1 MRNFLFIIFFVSVLT
16 ACGGNRISQ
25 PSPPAP
31 PAAKTQEPSTKPSA
45 TDTQST
51 SDNTDGSTK
60 PGGYY
65 LDDGPEENPPQNL
78 DDIPDATPKYE
89 PINPIA
95 NKPYKALG
103 EVYVP
108 ITNAQSFTQS
118 GVASWYGK
126 RFHGKKT
133 STGETYDMYAMT
145 AAHPTLPLPSYV
157 KVTNPANQRSVIVRI
172 NDRGPF
178 KHDRIIDLS
187 YAAAY
192 KLRMINQG
200 SAHVQIESV
209 DVASYK
215 TQSQTLAADKKQQT
229 ASNPLTLKENSTQGS
244 AISQFFV
251 QVGAFKLE
259 ENATKLKQKI
269 LNLGITG
276 TSNINHVYNN
286 DLHRLKLGPYSSRSK
301 ADQIAAEI
309 RRQLNIS
316 SLISQ

>member
-1 MRNFLFIIFFVSVLT
+1 MRNFLLIIFFVSVLS
-16 ACGGNRISQ
+16 ACGGNRTAH
-25 PSPPAP
+25 PTPPAP
-31 PAAKTQEPSTKPSA
+31 PATKTQESPTKPSA
-45 TDTQST
+45 SDAQST
-51 SDNTDGSTK
+51 SENTEGSTK

-157 KVTNPANQRSVIVRI
+157 KVTNPANQRSVVVRI

-192 KLRMINQG
+192 KLRIINQG
-200 SAHVQIESV
+200 SAQVQIESV

-215 TQSQTLAADKKQQT
+215 TQNQTLSTDKKPL
-229 ASNPLTLKENSTQGS
+229 AANSPLTSKDSSASDS

-251 QVGAFKLE
+251 QVGAFKFE
-259 ENATKLKQKI
+259 ENANKLKQKI

-309 RRQLNIS
+309 RKKLNIP